1 MRYFPKLLTPIC
13 LILSCF
19 FIGCGSKLPAM
30 KSYKMDIQQGNV
42 VTSKMLLQ
50 LRPGM
55 TKSQVRFI
63 MGTPLITD
71 SFHGNRWDYFYQ
83 LRQQGKVVEKRRVIL
98 DFDKDLLTSVRGDVI
113 PASDKT
119 ADVPVDT
126 SARSVAPA
134 KKPVEKPWFA
144 MFKFWGDDE
153 LVENAEPSASKADP
167 AQATETAIAGA
178 VAASSAVSPAPVG
191 AVAATAAAAAN
202 IASEGSVESEA
213 PLDSKA
219 SGEAEDSATET
230 QSILKVAPAAVGAGV
245 LLLPQDAATDQPS
258 QAQESASADAVSAE
272 SQPTPINTAP
282 AATMAEAVA
291 TKPDAASDKAEVAN
305 TVQPAIDAWLEA
317 WRAKNINAYLDAY
330 ADDFKPEGGL
340 SKKAWVAQ
348 RKQRLSGK
356 RGDIS
361 LSLEDVT
368 ITQSS
373 ETLASVQFFQ
383 KYASKVYSDEVTKQL
398 DLRFDAAKQ
407 RWLITREF
415 VVANGK
421 RPSANKVLA
430 PEETSEHLDGVIEKI
445 GF

>member
-1 MRYFPKLLTPIC
+1 MRYFSKFLTPIC
-13 LILSCF
+13 LILSVF
-19 FIGCGSKLPAM
+19 FIGCGSKLPAV

-71 SFHGNRWDYFYQ
+71 SFHNNRWDYFYQ
-83 LRQQGKVVEKRRVIL
+83 LRQQGKVIEKRRVIL

-113 PASDKT
+113 AASDKT
-119 ADVPVDT
+119 ADAPVDT
-126 SARSVAPA
+126 SARSVAPT

-153 LVENAEPSASKADP
+153 PAADSEASSAKDKG
-167 AQATETAIAGA
+167 QATEAAVAGA
-178 VAASSAVSPAPVG
+178 VTASSAVSPAPVG
-191 AVAATAAAAAN
+191 AEAATAAAAAD
-202 IASEGSVESEA
+202 IASDAPLKTEASAETNSSTESEA
-213 PLDSKA
+213 P
-219 SGEAEDSATET
+219 AETE
-230 QSILKVAPAAVGAGV
+230 SILRQKVVPAGV
-245 LLLPQDAATDQPS
+245 GNVMLLPEEAAPVQMAEPAITQPEAVNKIESSAQPS
-258 QAQESASADAVSAE
+258 NA
-272 SQPTPINTAP
+272 
-282 AATMAEAVA
+282 M
-291 TKPDAASDKAEVAN
+291 PDAAPTKAAVPAVAATQDDAEI
-305 TVQPAIDAWLEA
+305 TVAIEPAIDAWIEA
-317 WRAKNINAYLDAY
+317 WRAKNINAYLSAY
-330 ADDFKPEGGL
+330 ADDFKPENGL
-340 SKKAWVAQ
+340 SKKAWLAQ

-361 LSLEDVT
+361 VSLEDVT
-368 ITQSS
+368 ITLRN
-373 ETLASVQFFQ
+373 ETQVSVQFFQ

-398 DLRFDAAKQ
+398 DLRFHAAKQ

-430 PEETSEHLDGVIEKI
+430 PDETSEHLDGVIEKI